1 MSRTVAVIGGGPAGM
16 MAAGTAAENGCRVL
30 LFEKNKI
37 LGKKLL
43 ITGKGR
49 CNVTN
54 FCDTQEIIENM
65 TGSIPRFMYGALS
78 AFTSYDTYAFFEQLG
93 VPLKVE
99 RGNRVFPQSDR
110 ASDIRNALESYVRD
124 AGVTVVCERVTSV
137 KGDPVTV
144 TTDKR
149 EYFADAV
156 VIATGGLSYPQ
167 TGSTGDGYAFAGG
180 LGHSIV
186 PTAPSLVG
194 LTGSADVCRRLAGL
208 SLKNVSVKFT
218 DETGALAYD
227 DFGEMLF
234 THSGVS
240 GPTVLSASARL
251 NFKKHSY
258 TMYIDLK
265 PALDFQT
272 LDARLLRDFSEN
284 LNKDFINSLDKLL
297 PKKLIPV
304 VVERCGTEPHKKVNN
319 ITKTERSALI
329 KTIKAFSLPLDGKE
343 GYDEAIVT
351 SGGVDCSEIDPKTM
365 GSLRVKWLYFAGE
378 VMDVSANT
386 GGFNL
391 QIAFS
396 SGRLAGLSCS
406 GGKNEL

>member
-1 MSRTVAVIGGGPAGM
+1 M

-30 LFEKNKI
+30 LFEKNKM

-54 FCDTQEIIENM
+54 YCDTSEIIKNM
-65 TGSIPRFMYGALS
+65 TGSIPKFMYGALS
-78 AFTSYDTYAFFEQLG
+78 AFTPYDTCDFFEGLG

-110 ASDIRNALESYVRD
+110 AADIRNALERYIKN
-124 AGVTVVCERVTSV
+124 AGVRVIHEKIVSVSGEPLSVTS
-137 KGDPVTV
+137 
-144 TTDKR
+144 
-149 EYFADAV
+149 EYKEYKVDSV
-156 VIATGGLSYPQ
+156 VIATGGLSYPS
-167 TGSTGDGYAFAGG
+167 TGSTGDGYAFARG
-180 LGHSIV
+180 LGHSIID
-186 PTAPSLVG
+186 TEPSLVG
-194 LTGSADVCRRLAGL
+194 LTGSVDVCRRLAGL
-208 SLKNVSVKFT
+208 SLRNVAVTFEDGNGSV
-218 DETGALAYD
+218 AYS

-234 THSGVS
+234 THTGVS

-251 NFKKHSY
+251 DLKSKRY
-258 TMYIDLK
+258 TLYIDFK
-265 PALDFQT
+265 PSLDEQK
-272 LDARLLRDFSEN
+272 LDARILRDFSDN
-284 LNKDFINSLDKLL
+284 ANKDFINSLDKLL

-304 VVERCGTEPHKKVNN
+304 VVERSGVDPRKKVNAV
-319 ITKTERSALI
+319 TKRERQSLI
-329 KTIKAFSLPLDGKE
+329 GVIKRFAVLIDGKA

-351 SGGVDCSEIDPKTM
+351 SGGVDCSQIDPKTM
-365 GSLRVKWLYFAGE
+365 GSLAVKGIYFAGE

-396 SGRLAGLSCS
+396 SGRLAGLSCA
-406 GGKNEL
+406 GE